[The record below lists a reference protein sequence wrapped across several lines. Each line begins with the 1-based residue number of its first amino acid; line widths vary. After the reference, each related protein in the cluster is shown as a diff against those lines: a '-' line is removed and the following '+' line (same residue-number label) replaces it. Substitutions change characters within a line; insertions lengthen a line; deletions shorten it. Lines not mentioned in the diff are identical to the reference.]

1 MSIDAIGSIG
11 SHSSASSVSS
21 VSRVAD
27 EEKNKDKFQFEDNI
41 FAANFNGASDIGSKG
56 IEETS
61 GTLAS
66 KEPSGN
72 LFEESQ
78 GQLASNDMR
87 DFKLEE
93 SQGQLAQGHLN
104 LVA

>member
-1 MSIDAIGSIG
+1 MSTDAISSIG
-11 SHSSASSVSS
+11 GSSSSSPVSS
-21 VSRVAD
+21 ISRVA
-27 EEKNKDKFQFEDNI
+27 EKERPEKYEDNI
-41 FAANFNGASDIGSKG
+41 FAANFNGADGAGVKG
-56 IEETS
+56 PEEVS

-78 GQLASNDMR
+78 GQLASNNDR
-87 DFKLEE
+87 DLKFEE
-93 SQGQLAQGHLN
+93 SQGQLAQGRLD